1 MEVQILNRKKLV
13 NIPSGSGI
21 AKTDD
26 GYYVIGDD
34 SPYLYFLDQNF
45 EVISKTLI
53 SDDQNFN
60 GKRIIK
66 SEKADFETLEL
77 IGKNELVIFGSGGKS
92 PQRDVF
98 VQVFL
103 NEQIT
108 VEKYYLTSFYNHLRS
123 LPVLKDAELNI
134 EATAFHEGQL
144 YLFNRRK
151 NIIFK
156 FDYGQFLSFLKDE
169 VALPTIE
176 VHDYILP
183 TINKVEAGF
192 SGATILKDQPKI
204 IFTASVEDTDNPY
217 DDGEILGSYIGMI
230 DISNKTI
237 SDQFEYCELS
247 NSEEHYKVESVTI
260 EEEIS
265 VGKTK
270 MILITDD
277 DEGNSM
283 ILESVLLW

>member
-21 AKTDD
+21 AKAND

-45 EVISKTLI
+45 EVISKILI

-60 GKRIIK
+60 GQRIIK
-66 SEKADFETLEL
+66 LEKADFETLEL

-108 VEKYYLTSFYNHLRS
+108 VEKYDLTSFYNHLRS

-156 FDYGQFLSFLKDE
+156 FDYGQFLSFLKDDT
-169 VALPTIE
+169 ALPTIE
-176 VHDYILP
+176 VHDYILQ

-217 DDGEILGSYIGMI
+217 DDGEILGSFIGMI
-230 DISNKTI
+230 DISNKTV
-237 SDQFEYCELS
+237 SDHFDYCELS
-247 NSEEHYKVESVTI
+247 NSEEYYKVESVTI

>member
-1 MEVQILNRKKLV
+1 M
-13 NIPSGSGI
+13 
-21 AKTDD
+21 
-26 GYYVIGDD
+26 
-34 SPYLYFLDQNF
+34 
-45 EVISKTLI
+45 
-53 SDDQNFN
+53 
-60 GKRIIK
+60 
-66 SEKADFETLEL
+66 
-77 IGKNELVIFGSGGKS
+77 VIFGSGGKS

-151 NIIFK
+151 NVIFK

-176 VHDYILP
+176 VNDYILP

-217 DDGEILGSYIGMI
+217 DDGEILGSFIGMI

-237 SDQFEYCELS
+237 SDHFEYCELS